1 MFTILAIVHIL
12 VCIFLILVVL
22 LQTGKGSDIGAVF
35 GGGGTQALFGSA
47 GPGTFLGKLTAGV
60 AIVFMLTSL
69 LMAGRFFDRPSAS
82 VMTEPS
88 PKPAAQAPAA
98 VPETAPAAAPQEAA
112 PKDAPAVPE
121 KAPEKP

>member
-1 MFTILAIVHIL
+1 MFTVLAIVHIL
-12 VCIFLILVVL
+12 GCVFLILVVL

-82 VMTEPS
+82 ALKESAPR
-88 PKPAAQAPAA
+88 PAAEAPAS
-98 VPETAPAAAPQEAA
+98 VPQEAA